1 MPELITNLCQVN
13 WEPICVPHLKG
24 HLAIYVLLA
33 LLLGI
38 SSSPLEPLNSF
49 V

>member
-1 MPELITNLCQVN
+1 MNEPITNLCQVY

-24 HLAIYVLLA
+24 HLAVYVLLS
-33 LLLGI
+33 LFLGI
-38 SSSPLEPLNSF
+38 SRSPLEALDSF